1 MEATLDL
8 IAAESHPPPSVMEA
22 QGSIF
27 TIKTIEG
34 YPGRRYPA
42 GCLYADEIEE
52 LAVARAKEL
61 FFLQPLLDR

>member
-1 MEATLDL
+1 
-8 IAAESHPPPSVMEA
+8 MEA